1 MYSFLIKF
9 NRRSGDLD
17 IETFEGRMGAREAIV
32 RRLEL
37 ERARDDND
45 LEIVAIN
52 APSLRSVKKTHA
64 RYFNRG
70 LLPTLV

>member
-9 NRRSGDLD
+9 HRRSGALD
-17 IETFEGRMGAREAIV
+17 IETFEGREGARKAIV

-37 ERARDDND
+37 EQLRDDRD

-52 APSLRSVKKTHA
+52 APSLESVKKTHA
-64 RYFNRG
+64 RYFNSG
-70 LLPTLV
+70 LMTALV

>member
-9 NRRSGDLD
+9 NRRSGDLE
-17 IETFEGRMGAREAIV
+17 IETFEGRTGVREAIV

-37 ERARDDND
+37 ERARDNDD

-52 APSLRSVKKTHA
+52 APSLSAVKKTHA
-64 RYFNRG
+64 RYFNRR
-70 LLPTLV
+70 LLPALV